1 MANAGQGK
9 SPRTTSGAP
18 RAVLRPASAVAHEVA
33 EKLPFVHHP
42 ASARFPEWRT
52 WGSLKSKVARGAPA
66 GPSAP
71 EQLRDHHV
79 FTYAGPS
86 CYSKSSAVGDA
97 AAYFDPSLEV
107 GAAGSATP
115 FDSGALVEPNPC
127 IHPWVTLTEGERWA
141 RFLGVEVALDR
152 WRESFKDWLV
162 RCYDDPVRYLESEG
176 DPYSDGEPDRP
187 EPRELT
193 EHNGVAGRA
202 KYPRCADR
210 RAWTWEVRF
219 RDEIG
224 FQHVCVLHVPHEH
237 LSAAQDLADQI
248 EAASRRTVEVRTLPR
263 SVPGS
268 AREIYRD
275 SGRVLREVVGV

>member
-1 MANAGQGK
+1 MANLGQGPVTTK
-9 SPRTTSGAP
+9 SSALQ
-18 RAVLRPASAVAHEVA
+18 AASRSPSSVARELA
-33 EKLPFVHHP
+33 ERIPFVHHP

-52 WGSLKSKVARGAPA
+52 WGSLKSKAVRSGVAGVTTA
-66 GPSAP
+66 

-86 CYSKSSAVGDA
+86 CYSKPSAVGDA
-97 AAYFDPSLEV
+97 AAYFDPSLEA
-107 GAAGSATP
+107 GASGSATP

-127 IHPWVTLTEGERWA
+127 IHPWAGLAEGERWT
-141 RFLGVEVALDR
+141 RFQGVEVALDR
-152 WRESFKDWLV
+152 WRESFGDWLE
-162 RCYDDPVRYLESEG
+162 RCYDEPVRYLDSDG

-187 EPRELT
+187 EPPELT
-193 EHNGVAGRA
+193 EHNGAAGRA
-202 KYPRCADR
+202 KYTRCADR

-248 EAASRRTVEVRTLPR
+248 ERASNRFVEVKTLPR
-263 SVPGS
+263 GAPGS

-275 SGRVLREVVGV
+275 SGRVLREVVGL